1 MKELSAPKMPTQS
14 LTTLSL
20 TVGNISG
27 LPEKVVNQ
35 CQVWHSQQ
43 IRKLPMEV
51 AAAAIGDEL
60 STLAIQYGL
69 REKPQPEVLKEC
81 ISLIG
86 TKFSH
91 LAPPELREA
100 YRQWASGEI
109 DVSASGEMYGGQIN
123 ARQVG
128 AVLTAYSKARLEIM
142 GRYLSAV
149 GEAKEQ
155 EARAQREAEKK
166 AAFEDKFQSDLQ
178 NAIETAQ
185 SYKDIP
191 AYWFKILEDRG
202 EIELTTAEKWEVYN
216 SCERYAIQEENER
229 IDSKRGSGKLFEQIA
244 DRQNIQK
251 VIAEREAVYRH
262 YVLRKRPG

>member
-1 MKELSAPKMPTQS
+1 MKELSAPTTPTQS
-14 LTTLSL
+14 LTKLSQ
-20 TVGNISG
+20 TVGSISG
-27 LPEKVVNQ
+27 LPAKVVNQ

-43 IRKLPMEV
+43 IRKLPMDV
-51 AAAAIGDEL
+51 AAAAIGDQL
-60 STLAIQYGL
+60 GRLALQYGI
-69 REKPQPEVLKEC
+69 REKPHPEVIKEC
-81 ISLIG
+81 VSLVG
-86 TKFSH
+86 SEFSH
-91 LAPPELREA
+91 LSPPELRVA
-100 YRQWASGEI
+100 WRQWASGKI
-109 DVSASGEMYGGQIN
+109 DAKSAGEPYGGQIS

-128 AVLTAYSKARLEIM
+128 AILGAYSKARLEIM

-155 EARAQREAEKK
+155 EARAQREVEKK

-202 EIELTTAEKWEVYN
+202 EIELTAAEKWEVYN
-216 SCERYAIQEENER
+216 SCEKYAIKEENER
-229 IDSKRGSGKLFEQIA
+229 IDSNRGGGKLFEQIA